1 MPRQYSMSD
10 PKAQRV
16 LLGLRAGLTL
26 RLVGERPRRF
36 SEYCSRHPDY
46 AREAQPLEAANAKA
60 AYLRKGAYLREKTH
74 CDNGHLLAEHARFAV
89 YKGWKTRKCKI
100 CHHMR
105 YRRGGVMKA
114 EILEKVTA
122 RITAGASLS
131 SFTKTG
137 GQGYLLGFYTL
148 ARYRRENP
156 GFDGFVT
163 QALANRIIRRS
174 DPLHPPGTFRYDW
187 EPTDQH
193 AIALVLPR
201 GFPGKDDVLQSIFV
215 ALIEGRLQR
224 SDVQRHLSF
233 FLSGYNRQHPTKFA
247 KFGNSL
253 LVSLDEVIL
262 DDGSGTRGD
271 LVTRGLWD

>member
-1 MPRQYSMSD
+1 MPKQYSMSD

-105 YRRGGVMKA
+105 YRRGGGGNLRESDCTNNGGGVP
-114 EILEKVTA
+114 EQLYQNRWPRIPVGILHSCEV
-122 RITAGASLS
+122 SP
-131 SFTKTG
+131 
-137 GQGYLLGFYTL
+137 
-148 ARYRRENP
+148 RE
-156 GFDGFVT
+156 
-163 QALANRIIRRS
+163 
-174 DPLHPPGTFRYDW
+174 
-187 EPTDQH
+187 
-193 AIALVLPR
+193 
-201 GFPGKDDVLQSIFV
+201 
-215 ALIEGRLQR
+215 
-224 SDVQRHLSF
+224 
-233 FLSGYNRQHPTKFA
+233 SG
-247 KFGNSL
+247 
-253 LVSLDEVIL
+253 V
-262 DDGSGTRGD
+262 
-271 LVTRGLWD
+271 